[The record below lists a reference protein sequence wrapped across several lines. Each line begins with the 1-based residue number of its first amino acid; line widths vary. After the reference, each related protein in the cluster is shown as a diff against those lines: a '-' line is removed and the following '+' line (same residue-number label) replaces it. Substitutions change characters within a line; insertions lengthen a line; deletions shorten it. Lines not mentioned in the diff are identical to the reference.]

1 MLSPDIICFSQ
12 TTHYLM
18 KYPNDEGEVRK
29 VVVAAGTCNGVPFEA
44 IAKND
49 PNFSASLSLFREDG
63 DQFSKIEFQ
72 SIRRGII
79 GAKPMETFD
88 LRGAPEAKGYEYYYD
103 QMQEKYYGQKVY
115 LSVPFSRKDEAKALG
130 AKWDNLLRKWFVFSN
145 SPNLLKI
152 EKYFSRDKS

>member
-1 MLSPDIICFSQ
+1 MLSPDIINITQ

-18 KYPNDEGEVRK
+18 EYPKDEREVRK

-44 IAKND
+44 IAKSD
-49 PNFSASLSLFREDG
+49 PDFSASLSLFREDG

-79 GAKPMETFD
+79 GAKAMETFD
-88 LRGAPEAKGYEYYYD
+88 LRGASEAKGYEYYYD
-103 QMQEKYYGQKVY
+103 QMHEKYYGQKIY
-115 LSVPFSRKDEAKALG
+115 LRVPFSRKDEAKALG
-130 AKWDNLLRKWFVFSN
+130 AKWDNLLKKWFTFSN

-152 EKYFSRDKS
+152 EKYFIRDKL